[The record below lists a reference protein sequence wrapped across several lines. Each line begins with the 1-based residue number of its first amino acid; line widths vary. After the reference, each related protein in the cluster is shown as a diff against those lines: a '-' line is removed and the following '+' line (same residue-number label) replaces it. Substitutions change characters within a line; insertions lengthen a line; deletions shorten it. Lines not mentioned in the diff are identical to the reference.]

1 MTKNRLVVGDAT
13 WADMIPDWLLE
24 EIKAERLI
32 YGLAGIANPDAP
44 KVGDAEITA
53 YLMTASM
60 RAPMPSEYVEVYV
73 YLTARLMKKRGTKL
87 PDFMA
92 EKLEKGLTQYEEH
105 TLNDLKSDIYRK
117 RGGEIDTP
125 LLNVMRTFNQ
135 EIERKKDAPAIQ
147 RNVLQL
153 DLFGGETV

>member
-1 MTKNRLVVGDAT
+1 MTKNRLVVGDAS

-32 YGLAGIANPDAP
+32 YGLAEIANPEAP
-44 KVGDAEITA
+44 KVGDAEVIA

-60 RAPMPSEYVEVYV
+60 RAPMPSEYVEIYT
-73 YLTARLMKKRGTKL
+73 YLTAKVMKRQGKEL

-92 EKLEKGLTQYEEH
+92 EKLERGLTQYEEH
-105 TLNDLKSDIYRK
+105 TLENIKGDIYRA

-125 LLNVMRTFNQ
+125 LLNVMRAFKK
-135 EIERKKDAPAIQ
+135 EIGRKKDEP
-147 RNVLQL
+147 QL
-153 DLFGGETV
+153 SLF

>member
-1 MTKNRLVVGDAT
+1 MTKNRLVVGDAS

-32 YGLAGIANPDAP
+32 YGLAGISNPEAP
-44 KVGDAEITA
+44 KVGDAEVAA

-60 RAPMPSEYVEVYV
+60 RAPIPSEYVEIYT
-73 YLTARLMKKRGTKL
+73 YLTARLMERQGKEL

-92 EKLEKGLTQYEEH
+92 EKLERGLTQYEEY
-105 TLNDLKSDIYRK
+105 TLENIKGDIYRA

-125 LLNVMRTFNQ
+125 LLNMMRAFKK
-135 EIERKKDAPAIQ
+135 EIDKKKDEP
-147 RNVLQL
+147 QL
-153 DLFGGETV
+153 SLF

>member
-1 MTKNRLVVGDAT
+1 MTKNRLVVGDMS

-24 EIKAERLI
+24 EIKHERII
-32 YGLAGIANPDAP
+32 YGLAGISNPEAP
-44 KVGDAEITA
+44 KIGDAEVAA
-53 YLMTASM
+53 YLITASM
-60 RAPMPSEYVEVYV
+60 RAPMPGEYVEVYI
-73 YLTARLMKKRGTKL
+73 YLTARLMKRQGKEL
-87 PDFMA
+87 PNFMA
-92 EKLEKGLTQYEEH
+92 EKLERGLTQQEEY
-105 TLNDLKSDIYRK
+105 DLKELRSMLFDK

-125 LLNVMRTFNQ
+125 LLNVMRSFKK

>member
-1 MTKNRLVVGDAT
+1 MTKNRLVVGDAS

-24 EIKAERLI
+24 EIKHERII
-32 YGLAGIANPDAP
+32 YGLAGISNPEAP
-44 KVGDAEITA
+44 KIGDAEVAA

-60 RAPMPSEYVEVYV
+60 RAPMPSEYVEIYTF
-73 YLTARLMKKRGTKL
+73 LTAKVMKRQGKEL

-92 EKLEKGLTQYEEH
+92 EKLERGLTQQEEYE
-105 TLNDLKSDIYRK
+105 LKELRSMLFDK

-125 LLNVMRTFNQ
+125 LLNVMRSFKK

>member
-24 EIKAERLI
+24 EIKHERII
-32 YGLAGIANPDAP
+32 YGLSGISNPEAP
-44 KVGDAEITA
+44 KIGDAEVAA

-60 RAPMPSEYVEVYV
+60 RAPMPSEYVEIYT
-73 YLTARLMKKRGTKL
+73 YLTARLMKRQGKEL

-92 EKLEKGLTQYEEH
+92 EKLERGLTRQEEY
-105 TLNDLKSDIYRK
+105 DLKELRSMIFDK

-125 LLNVMRTFNQ
+125 LLNVMRTLRK
-135 EIERKKDAPAIQ
+135 EIDRKETDPQLSLFERRQYD
-147 RNVLQL
+147 
-153 DLFGGETV
+153 T